1 MGAAMLLKGLTAQY
15 LLHQTYE
22 VRPGSHILMHAAAG
36 GVGLIVC
43 QWAKHLGANVIGTV
57 GNDEKA
63 ALAKSYGCDHTIVY
77 TRENFKERVSD
88 ITDGKGVDI
97 VYDSIGKA
105 TFIDSL
111 NCLRPLGMMVA
122 FGNAT
127 GPIEAFSPSILAA
140 KGSLFLT
147 NKGSSLRTCTLNL

>member
-1 MGAAMLLKGLTAQY
+1 M
-15 LLHQTYE
+15 
-22 VRPGSHILMHAAAG
+22 
-36 GVGLIVC
+36 
-43 QWAKHLGANVIGTV
+43 

-63 ALAKSYGCDHTIVY
+63 ALARSYGCDHTIVY

-88 ITDGKGVDI
+88 FTDGKGVDI

-111 NCLRPLGMMVA
+111 DCLRPLGMMVA

-147 NKGSSLRTCTLNL
+147 RPTIFTYIAEQDNLISMASDLFKVVDSGVVKININQSYDLKDAAQAHIDLEARKTTGSTILVPN